1 MAHVYRW
8 EEAGHAITVVWG
20 GVGRSEVTVFC
31 GESPATRFG
40 PCCRAVRTFYSTREP
55 LVCNCGK
62 TLDIGAGLAL
72 AKVAEDGGA

>member
-40 PCCRAVRTFYSTREP
+40 PYSWTVRTFYSTREP